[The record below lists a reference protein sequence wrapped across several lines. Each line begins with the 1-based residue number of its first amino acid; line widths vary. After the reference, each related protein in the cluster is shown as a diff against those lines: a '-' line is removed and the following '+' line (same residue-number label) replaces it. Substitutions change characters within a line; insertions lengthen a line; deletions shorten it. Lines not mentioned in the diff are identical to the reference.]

1 MRSPPVESPASDARA
16 TLTLWR
22 ARALLFTAAS
32 LLAWSCWYIAHRNV
46 HPFGDLSRGQLRDHF
61 SHMNAARLFMRA
73 GADIWRKPLASQGRV
88 LTPGEVERLP
98 ADLRPFGKGVEM
110 RWIDGWPEEKPF
122 FSSWVDNPRLY
133 PPGDLLLV
141 APIAAAYHF
150 TSLSFTA
157 ANRVLILYFLL
168 LAHVSIYFALLNFS
182 LEPRASL
189 GVIGLF
195 LLYPELI
202 HWSLEGFYDV
212 AMVAPLVLCASFL
225 LANRGLAALV
235 AYCAAAFI
243 HFRAFFFAPFAV
255 YASYLVLRSRPWRRW
270 SARSIAAIVAVA
282 LLGGSSLYTFRLLW
296 PTLRAMPLENPAN
309 PAISSS
315 TFWTFA
321 AIALVVAVILIG
333 ARAWLDLAIIS
344 WMAVMWPLLPYVFP
358 WYMVAL
364 LPWVGAAVK
373 APSGRVHLVR
383 DARAVFTFVVSALV
397 CNYAPIPTWL
407 RQL

>member
-1 MRSPPVESPASDARA
+1 MRSPLVESPTSDARA
-16 TLTLWR
+16 TVTLWR
-22 ARALLFTAAS
+22 ARALLFTVAS

-46 HPFGDLSRGQLRDHF
+46 HPFGDLSRGQLTDHF

-73 GADIWRKPLASQGRV
+73 GADIWRKPLSSQGRV
-88 LTPGEVERLP
+88 LTPEEVERLP

-110 RWIDGWPEEKPF
+110 RWIDGWPAAKPF

-212 AMVAPLVLCASFL
+212 AM
-225 LANRGLAALV
+225 
-235 AYCAAAFI
+235 
-243 HFRAFFFAPFAV
+243 
-255 YASYLVLRSRPWRRW
+255 
-270 SARSIAAIVAVA
+270 
-282 LLGGSSLYTFRLLW
+282 
-296 PTLRAMPLENPAN
+296 PLENPAN

-321 AIALVVAVILIG
+321 AIALVVAVILVA
-333 ARAWLDLAIIS
+333 ARAWLDLATIS